1 MKNIIERFV
10 KTENES
16 GFSLL
21 ELVVAIGIILILT
34 VGGLIGYSAITKNAK
49 VAAVESAASAVMTAA
64 MAYDANGQNISEAE
78 HNPATIW
85 NNSAKDDSVI
95 AEMSVSAP
103 DEDGQICISVKATHR
118 DGQVATR
125 GHCFED
131 NTGGNENGGEVI
143 NIEAPTLTAA
153 CEAKKGVLGLGS
165 KVIIRWKAAEGYSMS
180 NTELLASTSGL
191 GSSLKSLDGYSLST
205 NTTSTGNG
213 TYTTEIPTNVLG
225 GLLGLGSEIEIA
237 LRTVDGEKVSDT
249 ASVATNGG
257 LLGGMS
263 FSCRN
268 M

>member
-1 MKNIIERFV
+1 MKNIIEKFV
-10 KTENES
+10 KREDES

-64 MAYDANGQNISEAE
+64 MAYDANGQNISEE
-78 HNPATIW
+78 ENNPATIW

-103 DEDGQICISVKATHR
+103 DEDGQICITVKATHR

-131 NTGGNENGGEVI
+131 NTGGNENGGEIV

-153 CEAKKGVLGLGS
+153 CEANPGILGLGA
-165 KVIIRWKAAEGYSMS
+165 KIIIHWKAAEGYSMS
-180 NTELLASTSGL
+180 NTELLVSTRGL
-191 GSSLKSLDGYSLST
+191 GSSLKLLDGFSLSA

-213 TYTTEIPTNVLG
+213 TYSTEVPTRMLG

-237 LRTVDGEKVSDT
+237 LRTVDGENVSDT

-257 LLGGMS
+257 LIAGLS
-263 FSCRN
+263 LECRN
-268 M
+268 I

>member
-10 KTENES
+10 KTEDES

-49 VAAVESAASAVMTAA
+49 EAAVESAASAVMTAA
-64 MAYDANGQNISEAE
+64 MAYDANGDNITEEAN
-78 HNPATIW
+78 NPATIW

-103 DEDGQICISVKATHR
+103 DESGQICITVKATHR
-118 DGQVATR
+118 DGQIATR

-131 NTGGNENGGEVI
+131 NTDEGENGGEVVTVG
-143 NIEAPTLTAA
+143 APTLTEA
-153 CEAKKGVLGLGS
+153 CGVKKGVMGLGAKIVIHWKAADGYSVENAEVLASTKGLGS
-165 KVIIRWKAAEGYSMS
+165 A
-180 NTELLASTSGL
+180 
-191 GSSLKSLDGYSLST
+191 LST
-205 NTTSTGNG
+205 FEGFNLAANTTTNSDGSFST
-213 TYTTEIPTNVLG
+213 EVPTNMLG

-237 LRTVDGEKVSDT
+237 LRTVDGENVSDT

-257 LLGGMS
+257 LIAGLS
-263 FSCRN
+263 LECRN
-268 M
+268 I